1 MGESR
6 GENFFFQSIPA
17 LDKGES
23 RKTNDFVLLHFLSAG
38 ERLSWQSKE
47 DKSAHGTRVNESKR
61 ARLPNPKAPQP
72 PWPIE

>member
-23 RKTNDFVLLHFLSAG
+23 RKTNDFVLLHFLSAASSLG
-38 ERLSWQSKE
+38 RREIVVAK
-47 DKSAHGTRVNESKR
+47 
-61 ARLPNPKAPQP
+61 
-72 PWPIE
+72 

>member
-23 RKTNDFVLLHFLSAG
+23 RKTNDFVLLHFLSAASSLG
-38 ERLSWQSKE
+38 RQEIVVAK
-47 DKSAHGTRVNESKR
+47 
-61 ARLPNPKAPQP
+61 
-72 PWPIE
+72 